1 MARTVAPPSSESN
14 QTTSTPEDRRLE
26 VIYSSV
32 VLLVVAFAFW
42 TFPVVRVLI
51 NPLKLFVIGWHE
63 FCHIAAAVLTGGTI
77 LSISIDP
84 NLGGCCEIE
93 GGHAPTILSAGYFGS
108 IAFGGALLL
117 GGWDILVAKIL
128 SFFIA
133 FGLLMP
139 LSLVRDKI
147 TIILT
152 IIYEIFIIAFW
163 FIDHGNALRWYC
175 LFLGLICMLYPF
187 WDLIDERFKKKQ
199 NTSDITQF
207 TVMFPSVP
215 RAFWTILWTILST
228 GALIGFSALGYLAF
242 DLNSEEMY
250 AQANTFLPT

>member
-1 MARTVAPPSSESN
+1 MPRVVAPAS
-14 QTTSTPEDRRLE
+14 QTETSTPEDRRLE

-32 VLLVVAFAFW
+32 VFLIVAFAFW
-42 TFPVVRVLI
+42 TFPVVRVVI

-63 FCHIAAAVLTGGTI
+63 FCHIAVAILTGGTI

-84 NLGGCCEIE
+84 NLGGACEIE
-93 GGHAPTILSAGYFGS
+93 GGWAPAILSAGYFGS
-108 IAFGGALLL
+108 LGFGGALIL

-152 IIYEIFIIAFW
+152 IIYEALLIAFW

-175 LFLGLICMLYPF
+175 LLLGILTVLYPF

-199 NTSDITQF
+199 NTSDITQYAVLF
-207 TVMFPSVP
+207 EGTPRVMWIWIWCF
-215 RAFWTILWTILST
+215 LST
-228 GALIGFSALGYLAF
+228 ATLVGFCAIGYTKF
-242 DLNSEEMY
+242 DLNSDQMY
-250 AQANTFLPT
+250 AQGNSFLPT